1 MQEIATEI
9 DVMHTESDLVREPT
23 TGNTRSVSQVSG
35 AAVLPLIVFVLKS
48 RDPASWEHELVNRI
62 QASGICETLVW
73 QPEPSNGSGTRP
85 TRPGRAD
92 PAARLREVTAIVDLT
107 GRLGAHCQGHAVEG
121 VWRICDRRGVVLGEE
136 HHGLETIAAG
146 VGIHLHLVASKSS
159 GTTLIDKAGAFA
171 CPGECV
177 SVQRLCSYAATLLL
191 SAVREIAALGTLEPR
206 PAWKP
211 DGKRASLLQRM
222 MWKLRELGHRL
233 LRLLKGCL
241 LVDYW
246 MVGIVD
252 MRLTEAMRSQHLPIR
267 WIGKRKG
274 SRYWADPFGVP
285 GSKDEIYCE
294 EFDLKRNVG
303 RIVRL
308 KLDGSVEPDPPEHVD
323 LGLAGHLSYPYLFPH
338 EGALYCVAESAQS
351 RRCVLNR
358 LDEGG
363 RWAQVA
369 VLLDDAEVADPTIF
383 RHQGYFWL
391 AYTDVSLGAFDN
403 LCLRYAS
410 DLLGPWH
417 AHPQNPVKFDHQSSR
432 SAGAVVKDGDQLLR
446 VAQVCKSGY
455 GQAIA
460 VNRILHCTPHL
471 YREEVIR
478 IVSPE
483 RDRLN
488 PRGIHTMSAWGDRTL
503 VDGKHSVINYWVLRR
518 RIMSRIA
525 LAAQRL
531 LCLGIYP
538 HCNEPLL
545 HFVLDV

>member
-1 MQEIATEI
+1 MQEIATEL
-9 DVMHTESDLVREPT
+9 DVMHTESDLVCEPT
-23 TGNTRSVSQVSG
+23 TGSIRSASQVSG
-35 AAVLPLIVFVLKS
+35 AAVLPVIVFVLES
-48 RDPASWEHELVNRI
+48 RHPASWEHELVNRI
-62 QASGICETLVW
+62 HASGICETLVREL
-73 QPEPSNGSGTRP
+73 EPSNGSVKGT
-85 TRPGRAD
+85 TQADRAD
-92 PAARLREVTAIVDLT
+92 AAARLRKVSAIVDLT
-107 GRLGAHCQGHAVEG
+107 GRLGADSQSDAVEG
-121 VWRICDRRGVVLGEE
+121 VWRLCDRRGVVLGDG

-146 VGIHLHLVASKSS
+146 VGIHLNLVASTAS
-159 GTTLIDKAGAFA
+159 GATLIDKAGAFA
-171 CPGECV
+171 CPGERV
-177 SVQRLCSYAATLLL
+177 SPQRLCSYAAKLLL
-191 SAVREIAALGTLEPR
+191 SAVREIAVLGALEPR

-233 LRLLKGCL
+233 LRLLRGCL

-246 MVGIVD
+246 MVGVVD
-252 MRLTEAMRSQHLPIR
+252 MRLTEAMRSQHLPVR

-274 SRYWADPFGVP
+274 ARYWADPFGVP

-294 EFDLKRNVG
+294 EFDLKRNIG

-308 KLDGSVEPDPPEHVD
+308 KLGDSVEPDAPKHVD

-338 EGALYCVAESAQS
+338 DGALYCVAESAQS

-358 LDEGG
+358 RDESG

-369 VLLDDAEVADPTIF
+369 VLLDDTEVADPTIF
-383 RHQGYFWL
+383 WHQGYFWL

-403 LCLRYAS
+403 LCLCYAS

-417 AHPQNPVKFDHQSSR
+417 AHPQNPVKIDHQSSR
-432 SAGAVVKDGDQLLR
+432 SAGAVVTEGDQLLR

-471 YREEVIR
+471 YREEVVR

-483 RDRLN
+483 RDQLN

-503 VDGKHSVINYWVLRR
+503 VDGKHSVISYWVLRR
-518 RIMSRIA
+518 RITSRISR
-525 LAAQRL
+525 AAQRL
-531 LCLGIYP
+531 LCLGIYQ

-545 HFVLDV
+545 HLVLEL